1 MKTIIV
7 LAVLA
12 TTLAVSACNMHA
24 SNRDAQP
31 ISNQAE
37 NDAG

>member
-1 MKTIIV
+1 MKQIIL

-12 TTLAVSACNMHA
+12 TTLAVSACNVHGNDL
-24 SNRDAQP
+24 SAQP
-31 ISNQAE
+31 ISNQSE